1 MLLLTAFVECSL
13 ADRER
18 VVEGAGA
25 CASATR
31 LEAGCLEYRFYE
43 DTEERG
49 KFVFLERWSTQS
61 ALDSHFA
68 SPHLAEF
75 QRSCAPLLT
84 SRRVVLYE
92 VEGGTEL

>member
-1 MLLLTAFVECSL
+1 MLLLTAFVECST

-18 VVEGAGA
+18 VIESAGI
-25 CASATR
+25 CATATR
-31 LEAGCLEYRFYE
+31 LEDGCLEYRFYE
-43 DTEERG
+43 DTEEQGR
-49 KFVFLERWSTQS
+49 FVFVERWSARS

-75 QRSCAPLLT
+75 QQSCAPLLT